1 MIVILT
7 ALEVEYRAMS
17 EHLAE
22 LRPHRHAAGTQFD
35 VGVVAGHPDR
45 PVALGLTGTGNT
57 TAAIMAERA
66 INEFDPDAVVFVG
79 VAGALREWLAIGDVV
94 VATRVYGYH
103 GERSEED
110 GSRIRP
116 RGYEAGHA
124 LEQAA
129 RRLARSADWR
139 ADLADDGCPPQVHFE
154 PIASG
159 EVVLNSRNS
168 PTAHRLDQ
176 YFNDAVAVETEGAG
190 VAQCGHLHGG
200 LPTITVRGI
209 SDHADGQKDSLDRN
223 GSQTIAARHAALF
236 ARALIVA
243 VDGMSGPA
251 SREPK
256 RETPPG
262 MIVHNEVHGSHNNTI
277 QAGVIHGDLHF
288 GRGTT

>member
-1 MIVILT
+1 MIVVLT

-17 EHLAE
+17 AHLVRP
-22 LRPHRHAAGTQFD
+22 RPHRHAAGTQFD
-35 VGVVAGHPDR
+35 VGAVAGHPDR
-45 PVALGLTGTGNT
+45 PVVLGLTGTGNT

-66 INEFDPDAVVFVG
+66 ITEFQPHAVVFVG
-79 VAGALREWLAIGDVV
+79 VAGALRDWLAIGDVV

-103 GERSEED
+103 GERSEDD
-110 GSRIRP
+110 GSKMRP

-139 ADLADDGCPPQVHFE
+139 AELADDGCAPQVHFE

-159 EVVLNSRNS
+159 EVVVNSRNS
-168 PTAHRLDQ
+168 PTAHLLDRH
-176 YFNDAVAVETEGAG
+176 FNDAVAVETEGAG
-190 VAQCGHLHGG
+190 VAQCGHLHN

-251 SREPK
+251 GRDRK
-256 RETPPG
+256 YETPPS
-262 MIVHNEVHGSHNNTI
+262 MNVRNEVRGSGNNTI
-277 QAGVIHGDLHF
+277 QAGVIHGDLHI
-288 GRGTT
+288 GQGTT